1 MNPDYIKT
9 AGEALVGII
18 VALGSIW
25 ATYKATRSTAKTS
38 VAQSLD
44 NLVGDFDKERAA
56 LIDIIAKLRAENT
69 ELRRQ
74 LKLKD
79 QE

>member
-1 MNPDYIKT
+1 MNPEYIKT
-9 AGEALVGII
+9 AGEALIGLVTAFG
-18 VALGSIW
+18 AIW

-44 NLVGDFDKERAA
+44 SLVGDFDKERAA
-56 LIDIIAKLRAENT
+56 LIEIIAKLRAENT

-74 LKLKD
+74 LKEIK
-79 QE
+79 E